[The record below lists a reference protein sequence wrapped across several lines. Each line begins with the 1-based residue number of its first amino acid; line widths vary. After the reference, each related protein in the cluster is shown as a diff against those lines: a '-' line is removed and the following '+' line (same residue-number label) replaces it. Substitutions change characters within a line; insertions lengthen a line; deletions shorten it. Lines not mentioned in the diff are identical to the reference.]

1 MKLETVGDLRLYLDA
16 HEVEDSA
23 ALMIWAGR
31 AWEAPFVANKA
42 STFNSERVAEMLFF
56 GRRAGEGI
64 S

>member
-1 MKLETVGDLRLYLDA
+1 MKLETGGDLRAYLA
-16 HEVEDSA
+16 THEVEDSA

-31 AWEAPFVANKA
+31 AWEAPLVANKA
-42 STFNSERVAEMLFF
+42 STFNSERGAEVLLF